1 MSYTEGLGYS
11 PMTDR
16 SCFVYGCFS
25 TAANKPNLGFHKFPV
40 RGKRNIVV
48 NKKNGDKC
56 IYDRRQLW
64 IEALNIGREAAQAI
78 DGVNVYVC
86 SLHFARDDFYY
97 NQDITGK
104 RYLKEF
110 AIPRRNLPARFT
122 SPLTTKFN
130 VKSLN
135 RLKYRGH
142 FALHNPDGRRLTAP
156 RRFLGASILKDVP
169 LRPSYTRTVWVVR
182 KPPAN
187 SKTEA
192 DKEDGNGKDSE
203 ENYCNGDVTVTKAF
217 SLAAQS
223 EEATDE
229 EAEVDEDDQCAIVN
243 AESSQQNSWFTS
255 ELIIKE
261 EPMSDSEQDVIE
273 RHKMQDSEK
282 TSYEAA
288 NDDEDDTIHEPK
300 KLVIYSDEEEEQ
312 QQEQELKQ
320 VGESTSENDQVDE
333 ELQQVDEDHDFLPT
347 EADEELLPTEEE
359 LFQQAEYEG
368 FGEEE
373 EHEDH
378 NQFNEETNGI
388 GTYEEGYSQENY
400 DVTVVHVSD
409 EEEEE
414 EPQGVYY
421 NDGMCEVCGSDECE
435 GHHNVYPHNNYFVCL
450 VCSEMFPSQKQLV
463 AHSICHQEMSEE
475 ELLLHEERLKSLTCE
490 FCGRVLSTKATLR
503 EHIMIH
509 TGEKPHQCLLCG
521 KSFRHKANLVVHVNG
536 HAVVSTYK
544 CKKCNKAF
552 TKKMD
557 FEKHLK
563 YHVDASGN
571 PLVCKICNAV
581 FKSQRTLYNHGQLH
595 SRKGMVRAKKRNEA
609 PREPTHV
616 CRICNKVL
624 STKATLK
631 EHMMIHSGEK
641 PHVCNICGR
650 TIRHKANFVV
660 HVQTHGQGKS
670 YECDMCDEAFM
681 RKSDLTQH
689 KQINHSKSKLLRC
702 PICGEVFKSP
712 QKFNRH
718 MEIHESVVYMNETE
732 DMSGFQ
738 PHLLEG
744 FFEEM

>member
-1 MSYTEGLGYS
+1 MAYIDGLGYS
-11 PMTDR
+11 SMTNR

-25 TAANKPNLGFHKFPV
+25 TAANKPKLGFHKFPV
-40 RGKRNIVV
+40 RGKRHIVV

-78 DGVNVYVC
+78 DGVDVYVC
-86 SLHFARDDFYY
+86 SLHFAKNDFYY

-110 AIPRRNLPARFT
+110 AIPRRNLPARCT

-135 RLKYRGH
+135 RLRYRGH
-142 FALHNPDGRRLTAP
+142 FAIHNPDGRRLTVP
-156 RRFLGASILKDVP
+156 RRFLGGSKFKDTP
-169 LRPSYTRTVWVVR
+169 LGPSYTKTVWVVR
-182 KPPAN
+182 KPPFTDSTN
-187 SKTEA
+187 KEDDSRN
-192 DKEDGNGKDSE
+192 DKESTDQGQ
-203 ENYCNGDVTVTKAF
+203 VTVAESF

-223 EEATDE
+223 EFTDAE
-229 EAEVDEDDQCAIVN
+229 EETEENDQCTILKTGN
-243 AESSQQNSWFTS
+243 SQQSSSWFTS

-261 EPMSDSEQDVIE
+261 EPISDSEQE
-273 RHKMQDSEK
+273 TTEQQKTAEDSEK
-282 TSYEAA
+282 VSLEGTNE
-288 NDDEDDTIHEPK
+288 DEDDVNYEPN
-300 KLVIYSDEEEEQ
+300 KLVIYTEEEEDEQ
-312 QQEQELKQ
+312 Q
-320 VGESTSENDQVDE
+320 GENGTLEEDGMGQMDE
-333 ELQQVDEDHDFLPT
+333 ENDFLPT

-359 LFQQAEYEG
+359 LFEQAEYEG
-368 FGEEE
+368 FGDEEE
-373 EHEDH
+373 
-378 NQFNEETNGI
+378 N
-388 GTYEEGYSQENY
+388 EGYNEANEVEDY

-409 EEEEE
+409 GEEKEENE
-414 EPQGVYY
+414 KSEDEYY
-421 NDGMCEVCGSDECE
+421 NPELCEVCGSEECE
-435 GHHNVYPHNNYFVCL
+435 GHPTVHPRDNYFVCL
-450 VCSEMFPSQKQLV
+450 ICSEMFPSQKQLA
-463 AHSICHQEMSEE
+463 AHSMTHQEMSEE
-475 ELLLHEERLKSLTCE
+475 EMMMHEERLKSLTCE

-563 YHVDASGN
+563 FHVDASGN

-595 SRKGMVRAKKRNEA
+595 SRKGAVRAKKRNDG
-609 PREPTHV
+609 PLEPLHV
-616 CRICNKVL
+616 CTVCNKVL

-660 HVQTHGQGKS
+660 HIQTHGQGKS
-670 YECDMCDEAFM
+670 FECDMCDEAFM

-732 DMSGFQ
+732 EMSGFQ

-744 FFEEM
+744 FFEES